1 LSAASRECDRS
12 ERRRDL
18 VKLLARPE
26 YLGIPEA
33 AIAASLLGPFRRGD
47 GTESGVESFHVF
59 HRSEANVPS
68 EGMGLRLLQEMNNE
82 RLLPRSM
89 ESAESLVRVLFRE
102 DIHRKALAR
111 ARNNASPSS
120 KN

>member
-1 LSAASRECDRS
+1 
-12 ERRRDL
+12 
-18 VKLLARPE
+18 
-26 YLGIPEA
+26 
-33 AIAASLLGPFRRGD
+33 
-47 GTESGVESFHVF
+47 
-59 HRSEANVPS
+59 
-68 EGMGLRLLQEMNNE
+68 MGLRLLQEMNNE